1 MPASGILRIS
11 ARYVDSPRDI
21 FYHLDTGRIII
32 QKRKSGVSMVFD
44 DDPGEAVT
52 ETAAA
57 SAVPPSGG
65 GIDME
70 ASVAILKYGMITIL
84 GMIPAFIVMMIGFT
98 IGGAIAGQG
107 MIDAFSGASTGGSM
121 VTVIIGGLI
130 MMITMLISQIQMLT
144 LPLSYAVADSRDD
157 IARMGY
163 LDTWKTAG
171 QVIVECLPGFGGS
184 MILMILGL
192 AIESSG
198 LIIIGVVLFYV
209 MVIGIIPY
217 IVKKLNTS

>member
-1 MPASGILRIS
+1 
-11 ARYVDSPRDI
+11 
-21 FYHLDTGRIII
+21 
-32 QKRKSGVSMVFD
+32 MVFD
-44 DDPGEAVT
+44 DGPEEAVT
-52 ETAAA
+52 ETAAV
-57 SAVPPSGG
+57 SAAPPSEG

-70 ASVAILKYGMITIL
+70 ASVTILKYGLITIL
-84 GMIPAFIVMMIGFT
+84 GMIPAVIVMV
-98 IGGAIAGQG
+98 IGGVIGGSIMGQG
-107 MIDAFSGASTGGSM
+107 LEDALTGGSAGGSM
-121 VTVIIGGLI
+121 ITIIIGGLI
-130 MMITMLISQIQMLT
+130 VMSVMLISQVQLLT

-209 MVIGIIPY
+209 MVIVIIPY

>member
-1 MPASGILRIS
+1 
-11 ARYVDSPRDI
+11 
-21 FYHLDTGRIII
+21 
-32 QKRKSGVSMVFD
+32 MVFD
-44 DDPGEAVT
+44 DDPGEAATQTVVVST
-52 ETAAA
+52 
-57 SAVPPSGG
+57 PPSGG

-70 ASVAILKYGMITIL
+70 ASVSIMKYGVITIL
-84 GMIPAFIVMMIGFT
+84 GMIPAFIVMAIGFMV
-98 IGGAIAGQG
+98 GGAIAGEG
-107 MIDAFSGASTGGSM
+107 LTAMFTGASTGGSL
-121 VTVIIGGLI
+121 VTVIIGSLI
-130 MMITMLISQIQMLT
+130 MMAVMLISQIQMLT